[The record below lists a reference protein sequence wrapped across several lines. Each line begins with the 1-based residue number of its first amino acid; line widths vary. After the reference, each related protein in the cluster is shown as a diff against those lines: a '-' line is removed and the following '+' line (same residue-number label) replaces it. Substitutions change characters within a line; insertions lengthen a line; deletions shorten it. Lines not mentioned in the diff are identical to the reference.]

1 MIVSPYNTFL
11 SPLCSRNLPNIIPV
25 LQNQQANLTFLCES
39 NTVPEESIF
48 FEPLRRFNDTV
59 EFLADELVGDRI
71 TEAISNGA
79 RVFEWINDVAAK
91 THFELQTNG
100 YADFEQTE
108 AIASKL
114 YCRGLILITIYFEV
128 RRQDFVHNF

>member
-1 MIVSPYNTFL
+1 M
-11 SPLCSRNLPNIIPV
+11 
-25 LQNQQANLTFLCES
+25 
-39 NTVPEESIF
+39 VPEECTF

-59 EFLADELVGDRI
+59 DFLVDELVGDRI

-79 RVFEWINDVAAK
+79 RVFKWINDVEAK

-100 YADFEQTE
+100 YAGLEQTE

-114 YCRGLILITIYFEV
+114 YCRGLIFITIYFQV
-128 RRQDFVHNF
+128 RW